1 MGNKYYL
8 CRMNY
13 SIANSRQRELNTMV
27 LERVPRLVSCTG
39 KECGVVA
46 TYCVGV
52 ECYNITEK

>member
-1 MGNKYYL
+1 
-8 CRMNY
+8 MNY